1 MDYAEAKK
9 RSDEVQSDL
18 HSCCFFDVNTLV
30 FVSKSRCV
38 RGSVAGA
45 EVSVRLSLC
54 AVHRPFLLDGLTSS
68 SFSRHAIVKASFTMV
83 TWLNE
88 NVKLLVTYS
97 LSLRSLP
104 AARREQARGK
114 DTS

>member
-1 MDYAEAKK
+1 M
-9 RSDEVQSDL
+9 

-54 AVHRPFLLDGLTSS
+54 AVHRPFLFDGLY
-68 SFSRHAIVKASFTMV
+68 FLLLIRCFLLEFFFQPFQFIVEVVETLDLQVIADTVAVGRDS
-83 TWLNE
+83 
-88 NVKLLVTYS
+88 LVIGNS
-97 LSLRSLP
+97 VEVEEFL
-104 AARREQARGK
+104 
-114 DTS
+114 

>member
-38 RGSVAGA
+38 RGSVAVA

-54 AVHRPFLLDGLTSS
+54 AVHRPFLLDVFYT
-68 SFSRHAIVKASFTMV
+68 FCAA
-83 TWLNE
+83 
-88 NVKLLVTYS
+88 KLQKIIRKSLGETKKKVAEGKSLKLVS
-97 LSLRSLP
+97 VF
-104 AARREQARGK
+104 G
-114 DTS
+114 